1 VRVLLEAASAYD
13 QPPTRKWKNAEM
25 TTVTF
30 TSDMDTD
37 TAHGYNADIII
48 DVTSIVSCWWLSFG
62 RFEYTNNVEAQPQN
76 AGHRVSSVQ
85 AEIC

>member
-1 VRVLLEAASAYD
+1 
-13 QPPTRKWKNAEM
+13 
-25 TTVTF
+25 
-30 TSDMDTD
+30 
-37 TAHGYNADIII
+37 
-48 DVTSIVSCWWLSFG
+48 VSCWWLSFG